1 MNVRI
6 IFIINNANKI
16 ECKHRF
22 QILNM
27 NCFLLIKFTVDS
39 IYLQLNEVFSIEYT
53 KITSDYGM
61 IILEKDIGH

>member
-1 MNVRI
+1 MYK
-6 IFIINNANKI
+6 NNANKI

-22 QILNM
+22 QLLNM
-27 NCFLLIKFTVDS
+27 NCCLLIKFTVDY
-39 IYLQLNEVFSIEYT
+39 IYLQLNEAFSIEYT